1 MEEIQNLTD
10 KELAEQLRGYG
21 ANPGPILASTR
32 SVYEKRLLKLRE
44 GVAAVDKLHK
54 PRTKYTE
61 VPDDE
66 ERSPPPKPRSPRVRK
81 RVVKK
86 VEEEPE
92 EVDDVDNSAASDL
105 TDNEPSQ
112 TSMTDSE
119 PSSKSSGG
127 VAMYVKVF
135 ILLIVLFF
143 VYLVY
148 INMEPSSGNRVPK
161 IKGD

>member
-86 VEEEPE
+86 VEVEPE

-112 TSMTDSE
+112 TSMTDPE
-119 PSSKSSGG
+119 PSAKSSGG

>member
-1 MEEIQNLTD
+1 MEEIKNLTD
-10 KELAEQLRGYG
+10 KELAEELRELG
-21 ANPGPILASTR
+21 ASPGPILASTR
-32 SVYEKRLLKLRE
+32 SVYEKRLLKLRAGGATVE
-44 GVAAVDKLHK
+44 KVLK

-66 ERSPPPKPRSPRVRK
+66 ERSPPPKPRSPRLRK

-86 VEEEPE
+86 VEPE
-92 EVDDVDNSAASDL
+92 EVDEIDNSAASDL

-161 IKGD
+161 IKGN

>member
-1 MEEIQNLTD
+1 M
-10 KELAEQLRGYG
+10 YF
-21 ANPGPILASTR
+21 
-32 SVYEKRLLKLRE
+32 
-44 GVAAVDKLHK
+44 
-54 PRTKYTE
+54 
-61 VPDDE
+61 
-66 ERSPPPKPRSPRVRK
+66 
-81 RVVKK
+81 
-86 VEEEPE
+86 
-92 EVDDVDNSAASDL
+92 SAASDL